1 MTKLAFLSLAVLTFG
16 AFAAEPKI
24 PAESQ
29 AVLFLDLA
37 KSLAL
42 PAFKDVAVPDEPFA
56 PGMPKLKDVKWA
68 LLTAD
73 KVVIPPPNAKS
84 YALPSLALA
93 VSGTFDAKAALE
105 ASVKSEGPDGI
116 KLTPLAGLPFPAWS
130 IPVDQ
135 LPAAAEQEELKKITN
150 LKPCVGAVAKDVVV
164 LAVNPETLKAQ
175 GSLFGGKVTGGDF
188 KKAMPACCLGLKV
201 SGVDALIA
209 AGEAEAKKVGLVS
222 LGGHRSVGGFRA
234 SIYNAMPVEGVAGE
248 AEAKKAGKPADPT
261 SELFKGLKVVRF
273 TVDAGEGATLKL
285 KLAGA
290 CKDDQSAQ
298 GLETGL
304 GMFTMLVKEAVK
316 GLKVSRKGKIVS
328 VSGEVNPQELIGMV
342 QMSMMGGQGMMA
354 TPPAAA
360 AE

>member
-73 KVVIPPPNAKS
+73 KVVIPPPNAKI

-164 LAVNPETLKAQ
+164 LAVNPETL
-175 GSLFGGKVTGGDF
+175 
-188 KKAMPACCLGLKV
+188 
-201 SGVDALIA
+201 
-209 AGEAEAKKVGLVS
+209 
-222 LGGHRSVGGFRA
+222 
-234 SIYNAMPVEGVAGE
+234 
-248 AEAKKAGKPADPT
+248 
-261 SELFKGLKVVRF
+261 
-273 TVDAGEGATLKL
+273 
-285 KLAGA
+285 
-290 CKDDQSAQ
+290 
-298 GLETGL
+298 
-304 GMFTMLVKEAVK
+304 
-316 GLKVSRKGKIVS
+316 
-328 VSGEVNPQELIGMV
+328 
-342 QMSMMGGQGMMA
+342 
-354 TPPAAA
+354 
-360 AE
+360 

>member
-73 KVVIPPPNAKS
+73 KVVIPPPNAKI

-150 LKPCVGAVAKDVVV
+150 LKPCVGAVAKDVVAYSDDIFRYYIAALV
-164 LAVNPETLKAQ
+164 YECVGACRACQ
-175 GSLFGGKVTGGDF
+175 RYGSTWRCSEGDDICQVVKTIFGRGAGSINDIHDVAFDFFVYVYLLDQFLRINNFGGLDDGTYF
-188 KKAMPACCLGLKV
+188 A
-201 SGVDALIA
+201 AL
-209 AGEAEAKKVGLVS
+209 VGNILANDYP
-222 LGGHRSVGGFRA
+222 F
-234 SIYNAMPVEGVAGE
+234 
-248 AEAKKAGKPADPT
+248 
-261 SELFKGLKVVRF
+261 LFF
-273 TVDAGEGATLKL
+273 
-285 KLAGA
+285 
-290 CKDDQSAQ
+290 
-298 GLETGL
+298 
-304 GMFTMLVKEAVK
+304 
-316 GLKVSRKGKIVS
+316 
-328 VSGEVNPQELIGMV
+328 
-342 QMSMMGGQGMMA
+342 
-354 TPPAAA
+354 
-360 AE
+360 

>member
-164 LAVNPETLKAQ
+164 LADGAAHTGQTYGKLIAQLFANRTYTAVTEVVNIIN
-175 GSLFGGKVTGGDF
+175 G
-188 KKAMPACCLGLKV
+188 CLGVDEFNEILDNLNDILLREYAHVLIGVKV
-201 SGVDALIA
+201 QLFVDAIA
-209 AGEAEAKKVGLVS
+209 AHLSEV
-222 LGGHRSVGGFRA
+222 
-234 SIYNAMPVEGVAGE
+234 VAF
-248 AEAKKAGKPADPT
+248 
-261 SELFKGLKVVRF
+261 L
-273 TVDAGEGATLKL
+273 
-285 KLAGA
+285 
-290 CKDDQSAQ
+290 
-298 GLETGL
+298 
-304 GMFTMLVKEAVK
+304 
-316 GLKVSRKGKIVS
+316 
-328 VSGEVNPQELIGMV
+328 
-342 QMSMMGGQGMMA
+342 
-354 TPPAAA
+354 
-360 AE
+360 

>member
-1 MTKLAFLSLAVLTFG
+1 MKKLAFLSLAALTFG

-29 AVLFLDLA
+29 AVLFLNLA

-42 PAFKDVAVPDEPFA
+42 PAFKDAPVPDEPFA

-73 KVVIPPPNAKS
+73 KVVIPPPGATS

-105 ASVKSEGPDGI
+105 ASVKSEGPNGI

-209 AGEAEAKKVGLVS
+209 AGEAEAKK
-222 LGGHRSVGGFRA
+222 
-234 SIYNAMPVEGVAGE
+234 
-248 AEAKKAGKPADPT
+248 AGKPADPT

-273 TVDAGEGATLKL
+273 TVDAGEGASLRL
-285 KLAGA
+285 KLALA
-290 CKDDQSAQ
+290 CKDDSAAQ
-298 GLETGL
+298 GLEMGL
-304 GMFTMLVKEAVK
+304 GMFSLMAKDAVK
-316 GLKVSRKGKIVS
+316 DLKVSRKGKIVS
-328 VSGEVNPQELIGMV
+328 VTGEVNPQELIGMAM
-342 QMSMMGGQGMMA
+342 MSMMGGQGMMQMEGA
-354 TPPAAA
+354 QPGSIK

>member
-150 LKPCVGAVAKDVVV
+150 LKPCVGAVAKDGEQEVNRPHGIIFIFARDTLGDAQDTLH
-164 LAVNPETLKAQ
+164 LATAFDRFYHSN
-175 GSLFGGKVTGGDF
+175 
-188 KKAMPACCLGLKV
+188 GLCGHEWGV
-201 SGVDALIA
+201 DILESGVGIYARQHQQVVCHALF
-209 AGEAEAKKVGLVS
+209 EAQDCQQQV
-222 LGGHRSVGGFRA
+222 LGGYERA
-234 SIYNAMPVEGVAGE
+234 LRALRFIA
-248 AEAKKAGKPADPT
+248 
-261 SELFKGLKVVRF
+261 SE
-273 TVDAGEGATLKL
+273 
-285 KLAGA
+285 
-290 CKDDQSAQ
+290 
-298 GLETGL
+298 
-304 GMFTMLVKEAVK
+304 
-316 GLKVSRKGKIVS
+316 
-328 VSGEVNPQELIGMV
+328 
-342 QMSMMGGQGMMA
+342 
-354 TPPAAA
+354 
-360 AE
+360 

>member
-175 GSLFGGKVTGGDF
+175 GSLFGGKVKGGDF

-209 AGEAEAKKVGLVS
+209 
-222 LGGHRSVGGFRA
+222 
-234 SIYNAMPVEGVAGE
+234 AGE

-273 TVDAGEGATLKL
+273 TVDAGEGSTLKL